1 LIGLRTRRRMMM
13 KMRKRTKRKKKR
25 MKTVISDIYLIN
37 QSHNFLSKLLY
48 IGFIPF
54 SLPV

>member
-1 LIGLRTRRRMMM
+1 MRT
-13 KMRKRTKRKKKR
+13 RKRTKKRKKKKKRRKR

-48 IGFIPF
+48 IGFIPS